1 MTRPTQ
7 YLLRMLVFL
16 AAVAAIA
23 VVLSG
28 ALTRAFAANPVLNSV
43 IFAVLLLGIGWNIRQ
58 VLGLRPEVEWLEGF
72 RTARPGGSSHTPPRL
87 LAPMASMLATRRGDR
102 ISLSA
107 PAMRSL
113 LDGIASRLDES
124 RELSRYMTG
133 LSIFLGLLG
142 TFWGLI
148 LTIGSVADV
157 INTMS
162 VGSGDL
168 NQLFN
173 QLKSGLAQP
182 LGGMGVAFSS
192 SLLGLSGALVL
203 GFLDLTAGQAQ
214 NRFYYELEEW
224 LAGVTRLS
232 SGVLGDS
239 AETGGSVP
247 AYVQA
252 LLEQTAE
259 NLENLQSILARGEEG
274 RAASA
279 QALNTLTDR
288 LSLMTDQMRAQQ
300 VLMQRFAEAQSG
312 LVPTLSRLAEAQQQ
326 IQMHG
331 VLDEASRIHLRN
343 LEVYM
348 ARLVEDLAH
357 GRAQATAE
365 IRGEIKILA
374 RTIAALAD
382 ESPR

>member
-1 MTRPTQ
+1 MTRPNR

-16 AAVAAIA
+16 VAVAVLAA
-23 VVLSG
+23 VLSG
-28 ALTRAFAANPVLNSV
+28 ELLQIFAANPVLNSV
-43 IFAVLLLGIGWNIRQ
+43 ILAVLLLGIAWNIRQ
-58 VLGLRPEVEWLEGF
+58 VVSLNPEVAWLEGF
-72 RTARPGGSSHTPPRL
+72 REPRPGAPARPAPRL
-87 LAPMASMLATRRGDR
+87 LSPMASMFATKRGDR
-102 ISLSA
+102 LSLSA
-107 PAMRSL
+107 PAMRSV

-124 RELSRYMTG
+124 RDLSRYVTN

-148 LTIGSVADV
+148 LTIGSVAEV
-157 INTMS
+157 IGSMS

-173 QLKSGLAQP
+173 QLKSGLTQP
-182 LGGMGVAFSS
+182 LRGMGVAFSS
-192 SLLGLSGALVL
+192 SMLGLAGALVL

-214 NRFYYELEEW
+214 TRFYNELEEW

-232 SGVLGDS
+232 SGVLGGSGDG
-239 AETGGSVP
+239 EIGGSVP
-247 AYVQA
+247 IYVQA

-259 NLENLQSILARGEEG
+259 NLENLQRIMTRGEEG

-279 QALNTLTDR
+279 QALVTLTER
-288 LSLMTDQMRAQQ
+288 LSILADQMRASQ
-300 VLMQRFAEAQSG
+300 VLMQRVAEGQAVLAPTLTRLADAQSQG
-312 LVPTLSRLAEAQQQ
+312 A
-326 IQMHG
+326 
-331 VLDEASRIHLRN
+331 LDEASRGHLRN
-343 LEVYM
+343 LELYL
-348 ARLVEDLAH
+348 ARLLEDVSQ

-382 ESPR
+382 EGPR

>member
-1 MTRPTQ
+1 MTRPTH
-7 YLLRMLVFL
+7 YLLRMLAFL
-16 AAVAAIA
+16 AAVAVLC

-28 ALTRAFAANPVLNSV
+28 QLMNAFIANPVLNSV
-43 IFAVLLLGIGWNIRQ
+43 ILVVLLLGVAWNIRQ
-58 VLGLRPEVEWLEGF
+58 VLSLKPEVAWLEGF
-72 RTARPGGSSHTPPRL
+72 RSTRPGSTQRAAPRL
-87 LAPMASMLATRRGDR
+87 LAPMASMFSARRGER

-107 PAMRSL
+107 SAMRSV

-148 LTIGSVADV
+148 LTIGSVAEV
-157 INTMS
+157 INSMS

-182 LGGMGVAFSS
+182 LGGMGIAFSS
-192 SLLGLSGALVL
+192 SMLGLAGALVL

-232 SGVLGDS
+232 SGVLGGDG
-239 AETGGSVP
+239 EVGGSVP

-259 NLENLQSILARGEEG
+259 NLENLQRIMARGEDG

-279 QALNTLTDR
+279 QALHTLTER
-288 LSLMTDQMRAQQ
+288 LAVMTEQMRASQ
-300 VLMQRFAEAQSG
+300 VLMQRIAEAQSG
-312 LVPTLSRLAEAQQQ
+312 LAPAIARLAEAQADD
-326 IQMHG
+326 G
-331 VLDEASRIHLRN
+331 AEDAARIHLRN
-343 LEVYM
+343 IELYL
-348 ARLVEDLAH
+348 ARLVEDLAQ

-365 IRGEIKILA
+365 IRGEIKILS
-374 RTIAALAD
+374 RTIAALAED
-382 ESPR
+382 GPR

>member
-1 MTRPTQ
+1 MTRPTH
-7 YLLRMLVFL
+7 YLLRMVVFL
-16 AAVAAIA
+16 AAVAALCA
-23 VVLSG
+23 
-28 ALTRAFAANPVLNSV
+28 ALYGELAGAFAANPLLNGV
-43 IFAVLLLGIGWNIRQ
+43 ILAVLLLGVAWNIRQ
-58 VLGLRPEVEWLEGF
+58 VLGLKPEVEWLEGF
-72 RTARPGGSSHTPPRL
+72 RAPKPGAPARAAPRL
-87 LAPMASMLATRRGDR
+87 LAPMAHMVAAKRGDR
-102 ISLSA
+102 LTLSTS
-107 PAMRSL
+107 AMRSL

-124 RELSRYMTG
+124 RDLSRYMTG

-157 INTMS
+157 IGSMS

-182 LGGMGVAFSS
+182 LRGMGVAFSS
-192 SLLGLSGALVL
+192 SMLGLAGALVL

-232 SGVLGDS
+232 SGVLGGGDG
-239 AETGGSVP
+239 EGGGSVP

-259 NLENLQSILARGEEG
+259 NLENLQRILTRGEEN
-274 RAASA
+274 RAAGA
-279 QALNTLTDR
+279 QALHTLTER
-288 LSLMTDQMRAQQ
+288 LSIMAEQMRANQ
-300 VLMQRFAEAQSG
+300 VLMQRMAEAQSG
-312 LVPTLSRLAEAQQQ
+312 LAPSLARLAEAQAN
-326 IQMHG
+326 G
-331 VLDEASRIHLRN
+331 ALDEASRGHLRN
-343 LEVYM
+343 LELYL
-348 ARLVEDLAH
+348 ARLVEDVSQ

-365 IRGEIKILA
+365 IRGEIKILS
-374 RTIAALAD
+374 RTIAALA
-382 ESPR
+382 EEGPR

>member
-1 MTRPTQ
+1 MTRPTH

-16 AAVAAIA
+16 AAVLALA

-28 ALTRAFAANPVLNSV
+28 ALLRAFAANPVLNSV
-43 IFAVLLLGIGWNIRQ
+43 ILVVLLLGVAWNIRQ

-72 RTARPGGSSHTPPRL
+72 RSTRPGSSARTPPRL
-87 LAPMASMLATRRGDR
+87 LAPMASMLATRRSDR

-124 RELSRYMTG
+124 RDLSRYMTS

-232 SGVLGDS
+232 SGVLGD

-274 RAASA
+274 RAATA

-288 LSLMTDQMRAQQ
+288 LTLMTDQMRAQQ
-300 VLMQRFAEAQSG
+300 TLMQRFAEAQSG

-326 IQMHG
+326 LHTHG
-331 VLDEASRIHLRN
+331 ALDEASRIHLRN

-348 ARLVEDLAH
+348 ARLVEDLAQ